1 MLQSTVAALRG
12 AVAGSLQ
19 LAAVV
24 DSVLGG
30 GAGAQ
35 EGEGLSEELLAKVRG
50 GKELGGGAGAEGEE
64 GFPEEQLARDGEC

>member
-1 MLQSTVAALRG
+1 MYSRPSPLPPRDMLQSTVAALRG

-35 EGEGLSEELLAKVRG
+35 GGEGLPEELLAKVSA
-50 GKELGGGAGAEGEE
+50 LID
-64 GFPEEQLARDGEC
+64 QY